1 MGDPE
6 QDDQSNASTG
16 SSAGTRA
23 TTDQETMIVH
33 SSGDD
38 SDFDV
43 VSLFRKTSSAIMRE
57 LDRLEY
63 PWMHD
68 QDDLT
73 HEEPD
78 EEESGAAIM
87 IGH

>member
-1 MGDPE
+1 
-6 QDDQSNASTG
+6 
-16 SSAGTRA
+16 
-23 TTDQETMIVH
+23 
-33 SSGDD
+33 
-38 SDFDV
+38 
-43 VSLFRKTSSAIMRE
+43 MRE